1 MNKALIESIK
11 EYKFMN
17 IKITNDPKNTGI
29 NEFLKKVYIINLFED
44 ILKRNYIYILFK
56 KYKINYN
63 LIIVD
68 RVDKKIYDKLVPNGN
83 ISISELG
90 CCMSHMWC
98 LYDIIKNKF
107 ENAIIFED
115 DVIFSKFFIQS
126 FLNIFKKKS
135 KLDFLMLG
143 AHDYNFSKIHFRNVK
158 DGLYRPEAKCKNL
171 FGAHANFY
179 SNLGAKRMLNIRL
192 TNLSFFDNEYNLLF
206 DTLPNSYICY
216 PNLAIANVSESSIN
230 HVKAFFSEQE
240 IGYYNLCFDNINLN
254 DYNLIYINLL
264 DLSLLHKNDTVET
277 FINRCIKNKF
287 NNHHNSSFILKRFV
301 KNFFTIDDLRK
312 ILSKK
317 SFIIIN
323 NLSSNQSLIEP
334 NNLSKK

>member
-1 MNKALIESIK
+1 MSKALIESIK

-17 IKITNDPKNTGI
+17 IKIINDPKNIGI
-29 NEFLKKVYIINLFED
+29 NEFLKKIYIINLFED
-44 ILKRNYIYILFK
+44 IQKRNYINILFK

-68 RVDKKIYDKLVPNGN
+68 RIDKKIYDKLVSNGK
-83 ISISELG
+83 ISVAELG

-98 LYDIIKNKF
+98 LFDIIKNNY
-107 ENAIIFED
+107 ENAVIFED
-115 DVIFSKFFIQS
+115 DIILSKSFIPS
-126 FLNIFKKKS
+126 FLSIFKRKPQI
-135 KLDFLMLG
+135 DFLMLG
-143 AHDYNFSKIHFRNVK
+143 AHDYNFSKTHFKNVK
-158 DGLYRPEAKCKNL
+158 DGLYRPNPNCKNL

-179 SNLGAKRMLNIRL
+179 SNLGAKKMLNIRL

-216 PNLAIANVSESSIN
+216 PNLVIANVSKSSIN
-230 HVKAFFSEQE
+230 HEKAFFSEQE
-240 IGYYNLCFDNINLN
+240 IGYYNMCFNNINLN

-264 DLSLLHKNDTVET
+264 DLSLLNKNDTVES
-277 FINRCIKNKF
+277 FIHRCLKYKF
-287 NNHHNSSFILKRFV
+287 NNDNKSSFILKRFV
-301 KNFFTIDDLRK
+301 KDFFTIDDLKK

-317 SFIIIN
+317 SLISLSK
-323 NLSSNQSLIEP
+323 LSSNQSLIEP

>member
-17 IKITNDPKNTGI
+17 IKIINDPKNTGI

-44 ILKRNYIYILFK
+44 IRKRNYIHILFK

-68 RVDKKIYDKLVPNGN
+68 RVDKKIYDKLLPNGN

-98 LYDIIKNKF
+98 LFDIIKNKY
-107 ENAIIFED
+107 ENSLIFED
-115 DVIFSKFFIQS
+115 DVILSKTFIES
-126 FLNIFKKKS
+126 FLNVFKIKPKI
-135 KLDFLMLG
+135 DFLMLG
-143 AHDYNFSKIHFRNVK
+143 AHDYNFSKLHFKNVK
-158 DGLYRPEAKCKNL
+158 NGLYRPEINCKNL

-179 SNLGAKRMLNIRL
+179 SNLGAKKMFNIRL

-230 HVKAFFSEQE
+230 HEKAFFSEQE
-240 IGYYNLCFDNINLN
+240 IGYYNMCFDNINLN

-264 DLSLLHKNDTVET
+264 DLSLLNKNDTLDS
-277 FINRCIKNKF
+277 FLNRCLKYKF
-287 NNHHNSSFILKRFV
+287 NNDHKSSFIFKRFV
-301 KNFFTIDDLRK
+301 KNFFTIDDIKK
-312 ILSKK
+312 ILYKNSLISLNK
-317 SFIIIN
+317 
-323 NLSSNQSLIEP
+323 LSSNQNSSI
-334 NNLSKK
+334 KA